1 MAKRYF
7 EYKDAKSKKF
17 WEVSVSGKKVNIRYG
32 KLGTDGQTSLKE
44 LGTPAEAKAHA
55 EKQAAGKVKKGYKEA
70 KVKAVKKVAKKKI
83 AKKKTMKKRA
93 RIAEKTD
100 FDDFEENEAT
110 EKLETWE
117 KIQNL
122 TNKQKEYLCSAM
134 ATAHIQNLISS
145 AYANVFDYLNLECST
160 SGLDYTGDDEW
171 LLDKAR
177 ETLHGKLSLELLITA
192 LHNPED
198 FGNICGE
205 NAEEPY
211 KFAWNLLK
219 ALPDDFTEEQFD
231 ALYTEI
237 EDSDWG

>member
-32 KLGTDGQTSLKE
+32 KIGTDGQTSLKE
-44 LGTPAEAKAHA
+44 LSTPAEAKAHA

-70 KVKAVKKVAKKKI
+70 KVKAAKKAVKKKA
-83 AKKKTMKKRA
+83 MKKRA
-93 RIAEKTD
+93 RI
-100 FDDFEENEAT
+100 ENEVT
-110 EKLETWE
+110 EKLETCE

-122 TNKQKEYLCSAM
+122 TNKQKEYLCYAM

>member
-1 MAKRYF
+1 MAKHYF

-32 KLGTDGQTSLKE
+32 KIGTDGQTSLKE

-55 EKQAAGKVKKGYKEA
+55 KKQAAGKVKKGYKEA
-70 KVKAVKKVAKKKI
+70 KVKAVKKAAKKKV
-83 AKKKTMKKRA
+83 AKKKTMKKKA

-122 TNKQKEYLCSAM
+122 TNKQKEYLCYAM

>member
-32 KLGTDGQTSLKE
+32 KIGTDGQTSVKE
-44 LGTPAEAKAHA
+44 LSTPAEAKAHS
-55 EKQAAGKVKKGYKEA
+55 EKQATSKVKKGYKEA
-70 KVKAVKKVAKKKI
+70 KVKAVKKAAKKKV

-122 TNKQKEYLCSAM
+122 TNKQKEYLCYAM

>member
-32 KLGTDGQTSLKE
+32 KLGTDGQTSVKE
-44 LGTPAEAKAHA
+44 LGKPAEAKAHA

-70 KVKAVKKVAKKKI
+70 KVKAAKKAVKKKA
-83 AKKKTMKKRA
+83 MKKRA
-93 RIAEKTD
+93 RI
-100 FDDFEENEAT
+100 ENEVT

-122 TNKQKEYLCSAM
+122 TNKQKEYLCYAM